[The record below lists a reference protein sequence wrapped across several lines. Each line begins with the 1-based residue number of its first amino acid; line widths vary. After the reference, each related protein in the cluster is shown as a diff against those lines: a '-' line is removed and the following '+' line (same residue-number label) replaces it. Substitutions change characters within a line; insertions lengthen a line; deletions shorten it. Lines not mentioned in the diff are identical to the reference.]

1 VSPGEKADDG
11 CEEKTEGRP
20 SGNPDAANEKSPF
33 RAACLSGHRVESFLW
48 NNGHIMNVFLVIL
61 SSIIFLASF
70 PMFTYAFVVPEQFA
84 IALFTGGVL
93 TASLAFAIPLWFL
106 SKTDR

>member
-1 VSPGEKADDG
+1 
-11 CEEKTEGRP
+11 
-20 SGNPDAANEKSPF
+20 
-33 RAACLSGHRVESFLW
+33 
-48 NNGHIMNVFLVIL
+48 MNVFLVIV

-84 IALFTGGVL
+84 VALFTGGVL
-93 TASLAFAIPLWFL
+93 TATLAFAIPLWFL